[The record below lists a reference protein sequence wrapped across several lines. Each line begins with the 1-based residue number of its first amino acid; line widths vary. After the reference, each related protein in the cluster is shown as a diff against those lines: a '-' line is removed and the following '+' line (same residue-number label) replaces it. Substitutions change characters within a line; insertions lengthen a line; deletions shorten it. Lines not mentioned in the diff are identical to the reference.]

1 MDFNLISNINLINLT
16 LPKTINIEILNAQIP
31 IKKKKKENNPIIIS
45 LVERKRSFFLGSER
59 EIVFRK
65 INCEIKEKNEE
76 GEGEKNK
83 LKNNLKRKRAR
94 NISKL
99 LEKAIRRATRV
110 HDLLA

>member
-1 MDFNLISNINLINLT
+1 M
-16 LPKTINIEILNAQIP
+16 
-31 IKKKKKENNPIIIS
+31 
-45 LVERKRSFFLGSER
+45 
-59 EIVFRK
+59 FRK

-76 GEGEKNK
+76 RGGGGEKNT